1 MTSHDDE
8 EGSSSGL
15 KIFTWN
21 VNGIRSFEDF
31 PERLQN
37 IDADIICIQETKV
50 TRDMLTEAMAIIP
63 GFTSYF
69 SFSRLRSGYSGVAT
83 FCRMSV
89 TPIAAESSLAGTG
102 GTSTIGPGASCLR
115 EEFTSEELRS
125 LDTEGRC
132 VVTRHRLGD
141 QRHLVIINVYC
152 PRADPEKLDRVR
164 YKQMFNKALDIR
176 ANRLKEAGDMVV
188 VCGDIN
194 ISHREIDHCDP
205 YDGFEDNP
213 GRRFLN
219 HFLKHNTDTEPL
231 NHSNPENNDN
241 DDHIEEW
248 MTGNVS
254 IQSRQFVDTFR
265 IFHPDRKQAF
275 TCWNTEMNCRST
287 NYGTRIDYIFASL
300 NMSSVILDCDIQPEV
315 LGSDH
320 CPVLAMFNITVKP
333 SDKPPESCTK
343 YFKEFSGK
351 QVKLSNFFIKT
362 DKRSIPEDRSVA
374 ASPMKKRKLDG
385 KAKITS
391 FFTSKNP
398 KLPSTVICDK
408 KNVIEV
414 ISPAETNADKPSQIV
429 ANNKTAKA
437 AWGSLLRGPAPAP
450 LCPRHQE
457 EALRR
462 KVTKKGPNTGRE
474 FWCCRRGEGRADD
487 PEARCDFFKWLK

>member
-1 MTSHDDE
+1 
-8 EGSSSGL
+8 
-15 KIFTWN
+15 
-21 VNGIRSFEDF
+21 
-31 PERLQN
+31 
-37 IDADIICIQETKV
+37 
-50 TRDMLTEAMAIIP
+50 MLTEAMAIIP

-89 TPIAAESSLAGTG
+89 TPIAAETCLAGTG
-102 GTSTIGPGASCLR
+102 DTCHIAPGVSCMR
-115 EEFTSEELRS
+115 EEFTGEELRS

-132 VVTRHRLGD
+132 VMTRHRLSD
-141 QRHLVIINVYC
+141 TQHLVIINVYC

-176 ANRLKEAGDMVV
+176 ANRLREAGDMVV

-205 YDGFEDNP
+205 YDGFEDSP
-213 GRRFLN
+213 GRRFLH
-219 HFLKHNTDTEPL
+219 HFLKPNTDKEPQSE
-231 NHSNPENNDN
+231 NKPENHDN
-241 DDHIEEW
+241 DDDEEW
-248 MTGNVS
+248 MTANVS
-254 IQSRQFVDTFR
+254 MQSRQFVDTFR
-265 IFHPDRKQAF
+265 IFHPDREQAF

-320 CPVLAMFNITVKP
+320 CPVLATFNIEVKP
-333 SDKPPESCTK
+333 SEKPPETCTK

-362 DKRSIPEDRSVA
+362 DKRSIPEDRAAA
-374 ASPMKKRKLDG
+374 ASPSKKRKVDG

-398 KLPSTVICDK
+398 KTSTVVSEK
-408 KNVIEV
+408 KNVVEI
-414 ISPAETNADKPSQIV
+414 ISPVEIITDKPSLLMT
-429 ANNKTAKA
+429 NNKTAKA
-437 AWGSLLRGPAPAP
+437 AWGSLLKGPAPAP

-457 EALRR
+457 EAARR